1 MSDTEQI
8 PTMTDKPKRV
18 YKPRVKKVQP
28 TPRGGVRLPDGQ
40 PEPEPEPEPKPE
52 PKPEPEPEPDDGR
65 FSRPIP
71 TGLRPLQ
78 GASSGAELV
87 KELVKEKPK
96 RERTEKQILAFKK
109 MQEKRKEQDE
119 LKKLNKTIEKDKQI
133 HDNHS
138 TKIQKLKDKII
149 SNASLVIT
157 NNDDDV
163 KDNDSDDE
171 IHIQQKKV
179 TPKKS
184 GHIRK
189 PRTKKS
195 EPDEDDYEEPVYPS
209 RSRQRCSDVIDPRQ
223 VSNDVKYIFV

>member
-8 PTMTDKPKRV
+8 PTITKVKRV
-18 YKPRVKKVQP
+18 YKKRQSVV
-28 TPRGGVRLPDGQ
+28 TIPD
-40 PEPEPEPEPKPE
+40 PEPVHVQEHVQEPPM
-52 PKPEPEPEPDDGR
+52 
-65 FSRPIP
+65 
-71 TGLRPLQ
+71 
-78 GASSGAELV
+78 V
-87 KELVKEKPK
+87 KPK

-119 LKKLNKTIEKDKQI
+119 LKKINKSIEKDKQI
-133 HDNHS
+133 HDTHS
-138 TKIQKLKDKII
+138 NKIQHLKDKII

-163 KDNDSDDE
+163 KDDDSDDE
-171 IHIQQKKV
+171 IHIQPNGVRLPDGQQKKV

-184 GHIRK
+184 GPILK

-195 EPDEDDYEEPVYPS
+195 EPDEDDYEEPVS
-209 RSRQRCSDVIDPRQ
+209 IRSRQRCSDVINTRQ

>member
-8 PTMTDKPKRV
+8 PTITDKPKRV

-28 TPRGGVRLPDGQ
+28 
-40 PEPEPEPEPKPE
+40 EPEPVHGQEPVQEPVQE
-52 PKPEPEPEPDDGR
+52 PPM
-65 FSRPIP
+65 
-71 TGLRPLQ
+71 
-78 GASSGAELV
+78 V
-87 KELVKEKPK
+87 KPK

-149 SNASLVIT
+149 SNASAIIQ
-157 NNDDDV
+157 
-163 KDNDSDDE
+163 DDE
-171 IHIQQKKV
+171 EDEEPVKPA
-179 TPKKS
+179 PKEVALRRPAA
-184 GHIRK
+184 RK
-189 PRTKKS
+189 PRIKN
-195 EPDEDDYEEPVYPS
+195 PVMDEDESPVS
-209 RSRQRCSDVIDPRQ
+209 LPRQ